1 MITWQHSDR
10 YKIFTLTTCFFWRF
24 VVTRGVTF
32 GFWQIKLLG
41 TDWAIFLSTLQL
53 LTNCETCIGSSSSLL
68 WNVHKYHFVILKHG
82 WTCGEGGFL
91 WPSNRLH
98 CPLCLWASTCKHSLV
113 CQQCWTLAQLPG
125 SHEFIMPSEC
135 LQALTVHYQSYV
147 NSIKLVL
154 AVDDAQ
160 FPDSHQLLDDFAESL
175 RLIRQ
180 AASTRWPKETLPIF
194 FLNRM

>member
-68 WNVHKYHFVILKHG
+68 WNVHKYHLVILKHG
-82 WTCGEGGFL
+82 WTCGEGGLL

-98 CPLCLWASTCKHSLV
+98 CPLCLWASTCSD
-113 CQQCWTLAQLPG
+113 C
-125 SHEFIMPSEC
+125 
-135 LQALTVHYQSYV
+135 
-147 NSIKLVL
+147 
-154 AVDDAQ
+154 
-160 FPDSHQLLDDFAESL
+160 
-175 RLIRQ
+175 
-180 AASTRWPKETLPIF
+180 TLPKLCEFHQACPRSGWCSVSRFSSAFGWFCWVPQAYLSSSFNKITERNMTNIF
-194 FLNRM
+194 FQ